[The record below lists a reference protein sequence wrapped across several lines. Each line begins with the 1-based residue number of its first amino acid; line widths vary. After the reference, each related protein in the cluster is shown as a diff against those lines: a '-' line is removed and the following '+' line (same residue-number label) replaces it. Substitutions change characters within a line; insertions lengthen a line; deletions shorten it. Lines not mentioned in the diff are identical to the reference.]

1 MKKIYTFLLY
11 QLLLITSCVSN
22 NTSKNSVLKSI
33 DCKDPIQKNLQEITI
48 SSSNF
53 IYGNPYQMKVVD
65 SLLLIVDKWD
75 NHFLTIINRNTNELC
90 GRYLSIGRGP
100 GEVLP
105 PISIECQNDSLYVLE
120 RQTYSGR
127 ITAWAI
133 QDLLSNKYKRT
144 RVFYLPKA
152 RRITGTGTGFIT
164 SGTFEDNLLHE
175 YNASNDSLFLN
186 CNFYPDFLAQTGESS
201 NRYFVG
207 QGSISFQNNCLAL
220 THDYLG
226 EIKFYS
232 KNNSGYV
239 LNSLYTIGN
248 SQNIKNRVK
257 QGNFKIHRDDPIYFS
272 FNGISASKNAFY
284 ILLEN
289 GISNEAVEK
298 NSILLKFDLHGTFVE
313 SYHFD
318 SSILCFTVTSD
329 NTLYAITTSD
339 KSLVLSKIQL

>member
-1 MKKIYTFLLY
+1 MNFAVVICPSDEVPERCYLPY
-11 QLLLITSCVSN
+11 QL
-22 NTSKNSVLKSI
+22 SVKS
-33 DCKDPIQKNLQEITI
+33 
-48 SSSNF
+48 
-53 IYGNPYQMKVVD
+53 
-65 SLLLIVDKWD
+65 
-75 NHFLTIINRNTNELC
+75 
-90 GRYLSIGRGP
+90 
-100 GEVLP
+100 
-105 PISIECQNDSLYVLE
+105 
-120 RQTYSGR
+120 
-127 ITAWAI
+127 
-133 QDLLSNKYKRT
+133 
-144 RVFYLPKA
+144 
-152 RRITGTGTGFIT
+152 
-164 SGTFEDNLLHE
+164 
-175 YNASNDSLFLN
+175 
-186 CNFYPDFLAQTGESS
+186 NFYPDFLAQTGESS